1 MASRTTSLLL
11 AVTHSNTQYI
21 VAARPGHIRCLVR
34 FDGTASLVT
43 AVKFRFWVKIFRRVG
58 GAGMPGISTIA
69 EEEITQIRQ
78 PAQAIQ

>member
-21 VAARPGHIRCLVR
+21 VAARPGHIRCLLR

-43 AVKFRFWVKIFRRVG
+43 VRAVTFRFWVKIFRLVG
-58 GAGMPGISTIA
+58 GAGISTIA
-69 EEEITQIRQ
+69 EEEIRQ